1 MKAIHNDSSLML
13 PERYSA
19 AESIALSPKSM
30 FLYLS
35 FRADLIFSFIAN
47 IFLSLRQK
55 YKIFTYVVSNF
66 IFIFDSFCLSLQKYF
81 MIVNARK
88 HHGYGIDST
97 EPEAA

>member
-1 MKAIHNDSSLML
+1 ML